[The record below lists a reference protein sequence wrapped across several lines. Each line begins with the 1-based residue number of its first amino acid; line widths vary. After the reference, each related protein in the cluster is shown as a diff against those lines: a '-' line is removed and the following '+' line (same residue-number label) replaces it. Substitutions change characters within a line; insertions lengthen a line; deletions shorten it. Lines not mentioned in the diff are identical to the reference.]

1 MTTIRTVPPD
11 TTSSQ
16 AFARRASRVGIAGGC
31 LLLIYGALAIAFPH
45 PTIVEPAFEA
55 FWAVLNLGMIAGILG
70 WTALD
75 VARSRRVARIGASVA
90 VAGHVLRFLASILII
105 AVPSVDPEPL
115 ILSSI
120 GLMYLGLV
128 TLGVTTLRGRRLTG
142 WRAGCP
148 FLVVATGFVTAA
160 VYQVDPVIHFVLLG
174 LLWGPA
180 WLLLSGVVRNVAAH
194 PS

>member
-1 MTTIRTVPPD
+1 MTTIRIVPPA
-11 TTSSQ
+11 TTSSR
-16 AFARRASRVGIAGGC
+16 AFARRASTVGIAGGC
-31 LLLIYGALAIAFPH
+31 LLLVYGALAIAFPH
-45 PTIVEPAFEA
+45 PTIAEPPFEA

-70 WTALD
+70 WSALD
-75 VARSRRVARIGASVA
+75 VARSRRVARIGASAA
-90 VAGHVLRFLASILII
+90 VAGHVLRILASILFIT
-105 AVPSVDPEPL
+105 APSVDPEPL

-120 GLMYLGLV
+120 GLMHLGLV

-148 FLVVATGFVTAA
+148 FLVVATGFMAAA
-160 VYQVDPVIHFVLLG
+160 VYEVDIVLHFALLG

-180 WLLLSGVVRNVAAH
+180 WLVLSVVVRNVAAH